1 MIVDKIER
9 DLIFQVLET
18 EVVQHSP
25 RKRVGVDE
33 RHYDFQ
39 KRGLICAPKITTSTK
54 IMVDK

>member
-1 MIVDKIER
+1 MIDDKIER
-9 DLIFQVLET
+9 DLIFQLLET
-18 EVVQHSP
+18 QVVHHS
-25 RKRVGVDE
+25 RKQVGVDE